1 MHMLDTSFI
10 QVCTVW
16 QVTMKDKGNA
26 YDKTMKF
33 VQSCILGNLPTEPST
48 TCSALQQP
56 EVYTL
61 QHLSELI
68 SYLVGYDV
76 HCLSLTYDIIII
88 IMLVY

>member
-16 QVTMKDKGNA
+16 QVTRKDKGNA

-48 TCSALQQP
+48 TCSALQQ
-56 EVYTL
+56 VYTL

-76 HCLSLTYDIIII
+76 HCLSYDIIII
-88 IMLVY
+88 IIILVY